1 MGVGT
6 QILTQDYPM
15 TSRVPDGCSVCG
27 ASRRAMD
34 GQPDGKEPIIDFGI
48 SIEFEG
54 NLYICYSCIME
65 MMEALHKVVPDDRL
79 ERMIQSRRRDGRQ
92 IGALLDENTRHL
104 QAAEANRRLVDTLR
118 EEIKALRAGKCV

>member
-6 QILTQDYPM
+6 QILTQDYPL

-27 ASRRAMD
+27 ASRRPMD

-54 NLYICYSCIME
+54 NLYICYSCVME
-65 MMEALHKVVPDDRL
+65 MMEALWKVVPDGRTERL
-79 ERMIQSRRRDGRQ
+79 VAGRRRDGQQ
-92 IGALLDENTRHL
+92 IGALLEENTRHL

-118 EEIKALRAGKCV
+118 AEVKAVRAGKCS